1 MESQGEDKMKN
12 MTLYIVVELS
22 TCEANIGTKVL

>member
-22 TCEANIGTKVL
+22 TSEANISTKGL